1 MCSRTSILSERTARP
16 LMDKPD
22 HLRTLVPTPGLS
34 LLLSP
39 QALDTLYLRRWNC
52 CCISGSKCVLLP
64 PPGEIAMQALLHDI
78 AYSFRVLRKSPVF
91 TLVAILTL
99 ALGLGASKPNF
110 QNGSI
115 SFPNFRDWRKDNR
128 TFQSMAISR
137 STTYSLTGLGDAEEV
152 PTELV
157 SSDLFPMLNVRPV
170 LGRLIAPGED
180 EVGAAPIALISE
192 GLWARKFGSSPSVLG
207 KSVTLDGRDY
217 TIVGVVPAS
226 FSLNINMLHPSDVY
240 VPIGQWSNSLL
251 MDRGAGLGFHGIGRL
266 KMGITLQQARADMAS
281 VTQNLAAAYPQKD
294 HGIGAHIV
302 PLKDAVVGDVRP
314 LLMILLGAVGVVLLI
329 ACGNVAN
336 LMLARSTSR
345 NHEFAIR
352 AALGAGRG
360 RLLRQLLTE
369 SVTLA
374 ALGGLLGVA
383 IAYWGTAAAL
393 KALPDTL
400 PRAGDIGLD
409 SRVLLFTACI
419 SLLAGIVFGLV

>member
-1 MCSRTSILSERTARP
+1 
-16 LMDKPD
+16 
-22 HLRTLVPTPGLS
+22 
-34 LLLSP
+34 
-39 QALDTLYLRRWNC
+39 
-52 CCISGSKCVLLP
+52 
-64 PPGEIAMQALLHDI
+64 MQALLHDI

-99 ALGLGASKPNF
+99 ALGIGANTAIFSIFNAVLLSPLPYPHPEQLVALGASKPNF
-110 QNGSI
+110 ENGSI

-137 STTYSLTGLGDAEEV
+137 SNTYSLTGLGDAEEV
-152 PTELV
+152 PAELI

-180 EVGAAPIALISE
+180 EVGAAPIALISD

-217 TIVGVVPAS
+217 TIVGVVPAG
-226 FSLNINMLHPSDVY
+226 FSLNINMLHPSDLY

-266 KMGITLQQARADMAS
+266 KPGITLQQARADMAS

-336 LMLARSTSR
+336 LMLARATSR

-409 SRVLLFTACI
+409 SRVLLFTAVHFLVLWYCLRI
-419 SLLAGIVFGLV
+419 GSGAAGIPTQRQLHPDGSESRQQRRPFEGSARLRCA